1 MSSAEDEAGPFGASP
16 PPTEAPP
23 TEAPST
29 QPRPKRRRRRAAR
42 PSAQNVNPPVHPANA
57 ENQQRETH
65 LETRSHKRTI
75 KVDDRIEGRLI
86 KLGLSHITK
95 VKHVNVDM
103 PLLKAMVEFWR
114 PETHTFHFPVG
125 EMTVTLQDVAFL
137 YGLRSTG
144 IPVRSNTRG
153 PWEEKI
159 RANLYPHED
168 LGDWHRESSSREG
181 DVVGNN
187 IKLKWL
193 RQNCGVA
200 PQAGATDEELD
211 RYTRAVALELF
222 GTLMFPDISQNSV
235 PAYYLELVSGNLN
248 EVPDFNWGGATLACL
263 YRALDRASMRFKVV
277 TGPWMLLLFW
287 AWSYLPVCRPEVAPI
302 GGLGQPNLDS
312 CVPFGKK
319 WDEARSFSR
328 SQHRGAV
335 ENARDYL
342 AVLNV
347 EDVNWFPYVLDRA
360 VMPRVAQEG
369 SIAEH
374 VRLPLIFYHIV
385 AYYYPDR
392 CRHQFGL
399 YQFTPPPLPVSWDV
413 TQNLLGFQHGTYRD
427 RPDFATI
434 FASAHAEWTDEALQA
449 RQLETRSWSATD
461 TLRYFR
467 WFWRYGASERPTPR
481 EDAEARLQRTQQ
493 LPLAQRQYTNMGS
506 RLRNT
511 GNSALKNALHALGLV
526 VKKGCRRVGK
536 AILANCRSQLHDASI
551 PLRLEDLLEQR
562 GLPTNIEDIPDSGD
576 ESSSARPTVPTDL
589 QAEDLM
595 HADGRLNTGRLDDIL
610 GPRTFFPTQFPASG
624 PTPSMHSAS
633 ASTS

>member
-1 MSSAEDEAGPFGASP
+1 MQG
-16 PPTEAPP
+16 
-23 TEAPST
+23 
-29 QPRPKRRRRRAAR
+29 
-42 PSAQNVNPPVHPANA
+42 NV
-57 ENQQRETH
+57 
-65 LETRSHKRTI
+65 
-75 KVDDRIEGRLI
+75 
-86 KLGLSHITK
+86 
-95 VKHVNVDM
+95 
-103 PLLKAMVEFWR
+103 
-114 PETHTFHFPVG
+114 
-125 EMTVTLQDVAFL
+125 
-137 YGLRSTG
+137 
-144 IPVRSNTRG
+144 
-153 PWEEKI
+153 
-159 RANLYPHED
+159 
-168 LGDWHRESSSREG
+168 
-181 DVVGNN
+181 VVGNN

-193 RQNCGVA
+193 RQNCGMA
-200 PQAGATDEELD
+200 PQADAPGEKLD

-235 PAYYLELVSGNLN
+235 AAYFLELVSGNLT

-312 CVPFGKK
+312 CVSFGRK
-319 WDEARSFSR
+319 WGEARSFSR

-449 RQLETRSWSATD
+449 RELETRSWSATRCGTSDGFGD
-461 TLRYFR
+461 TVPPRDPR
-467 WFWRYGASERPTPR
+467 HERMPR
-481 EDAEARLQRTQQ
+481 H
-493 LPLAQRQYTNMGS
+493 
-506 RLRNT
+506 

-576 ESSSARPTVPTDL
+576 ESSSARPTVPTNL

-610 GPRTFFPTQFPASG
+610 GPRTFFPTQFPS
-624 PTPSMHSAS
+624 
-633 ASTS
+633 

>member
-1 MSSAEDEAGPFGASP
+1 MSSADEAGPSGASP

-29 QPRPKRRRRRAAR
+29 QPKPKRQRRRAAR
-42 PSAQNVNPPVHPANA
+42 PSAQNVNPPVQPANV

-65 LETRSHKRTI
+65 LEMRSHKRTI

-159 RANLYPHED
+159 HANLYPHED
-168 LGDWHRESSSREG
+168 LGEWHRERSSRKG
-181 DVVGNN
+181 DVVVGNN

-193 RQNCGVA
+193 WQNCGVA
-200 PQAGATDEELD
+200 PQADAPGEELD

-312 CVPFGKK
+312 CVPF
-319 WDEARSFSR
+319 
-328 SQHRGAV
+328 
-335 ENARDYL
+335 
-342 AVLNV
+342 
-347 EDVNWFPYVLDRA
+347 DRA
-360 VMPRVAQEG
+360 VMPRVAQQG

-413 TQNLLGFQHGTYRD
+413 IQNLLGFQHGTYLD

-434 FASAHAEWTDEALQA
+434 FAGAHAEWTDEALAA

-461 TLRYFR
+461 SLRYFR

-493 LPLAQRQYTNMGS
+493 LPLAQRQYANMGS
-506 RLRNT
+506 RLHNT

-595 HADGRLNTGRLDDIL
+595 HAVSIRSY
-610 GPRTFFPTQFPASG
+610 ASFNFRY
-624 PTPSMHSAS
+624 
-633 ASTS
+633 

>member
-1 MSSAEDEAGPFGASP
+1 
-16 PPTEAPP
+16 
-23 TEAPST
+23 
-29 QPRPKRRRRRAAR
+29 
-42 PSAQNVNPPVHPANA
+42 
-57 ENQQRETH
+57 
-65 LETRSHKRTI
+65 
-75 KVDDRIEGRLI
+75 
-86 KLGLSHITK
+86 
-95 VKHVNVDM
+95 
-103 PLLKAMVEFWR
+103 
-114 PETHTFHFPVG
+114 
-125 EMTVTLQDVAFL
+125 MTVTLQDVAFL

-168 LGDWHRESSSREG
+168 LGEWHRERSSREG
-181 DVVGNN
+181 NVVVGNN

-200 PQAGATDEELD
+200 PPADVPGEELD

-235 PAYYLELVSGNLN
+235 PAYFLELVSGNLN

-312 CVPFGKK
+312 CVPYGRK
-319 WDEARSFSR
+319 WGEARSFSR
-328 SQHRGAV
+328 NQHRGAV
-335 ENARDYL
+335 ENARDYI
-342 AVLNV
+342 AVAL
-347 EDVNWFPYVLDRA
+347 
-360 VMPRVAQEG
+360 
-369 SIAEH
+369 
-374 VRLPLIFYHIV
+374 V

-413 TQNLLGFQHGTYRD
+413 THNLLGFQHGTYRD

-434 FASAHAEWTDEALQA
+434 FSNAYAEWTDEALQT
-449 RQLETRSWSATD
+449 RQLETRSWTDTD

-576 ESSSARPTVPTDL
+576 ESSSARPTVHTDL

-610 GPRTFFPTQFPASG
+610 GPRTLFPTQFPY
-624 PTPSMHSAS
+624 SMRVALR
-633 ASTS
+633 

>member
-1 MSSAEDEAGPFGASP
+1 MS
-16 PPTEAPP
+16 
-23 TEAPST
+23 
-29 QPRPKRRRRRAAR
+29 
-42 PSAQNVNPPVHPANA
+42 
-57 ENQQRETH
+57 
-65 LETRSHKRTI
+65 
-75 KVDDRIEGRLI
+75 
-86 KLGLSHITK
+86 
-95 VKHVNVDM
+95 
-103 PLLKAMVEFWR
+103 LLKAMVEFWR

-159 RANLYPHED
+159 RANLYPHEN
-168 LGDWHRESSSREG
+168 LGEWHRERSSREG
-181 DVVGNN
+181 DVVVGNN

-222 GTLMFPDISQNSV
+222 GTLMFPDISQNSI

-287 AWSYLPVCRPEVAPI
+287 AWSYLHVCRPEVAPI
-302 GGLGQPNLDS
+302 GGLGQSNLDS
-312 CVPFGKK
+312 CAPFGRK
-319 WDEARSFSR
+319 WGEARSFSR

-342 AVLNV
+342 VVLNV
-347 EDVNWFPYVLDRA
+347 EDVNWFPYVLDKA

-399 YQFTPPPLPVSWDV
+399 YQITPPPLPVSWDV

-427 RPDFATI
+427 RPELRFCVI
-434 FASAHAEWTDEALQA
+434 FFCTSHIVFLGSD
-449 RQLETRSWSATD
+449 S
-461 TLRYFR
+461 FR
-467 WFWRYGASERPTPR
+467 VPAIAAPGTP
-481 EDAEARLQRTQQ
+481 
-493 LPLAQRQYTNMGS
+493 S
-506 RLRNT
+506 
-511 GNSALKNALHALGLV
+511 
-526 VKKGCRRVGK
+526 
-536 AILANCRSQLHDASI
+536 
-551 PLRLEDLLEQR
+551 
-562 GLPTNIEDIPDSGD
+562 
-576 ESSSARPTVPTDL
+576 VP
-589 QAEDLM
+589 
-595 HADGRLNTGRLDDIL
+595 
-610 GPRTFFPTQFPASG
+610 FPA
-624 PTPSMHSAS
+624 HH
-633 ASTS
+633 

>member
-1 MSSAEDEAGPFGASP
+1 MSSAEDEAGPSGASP
-16 PPTEAPP
+16 PPTEALP
-23 TEAPST
+23 TEAAST
-29 QPRPKRRRRRAAR
+29 QRPKRRRRRAAR
-42 PSAQNVNPPVHPANA
+42 PSAQNVIPPVQPANA
-57 ENQQRETH
+57 ENQQREKH
-65 LETRSHKRTI
+65 LELRSHKRTI
-75 KVDDRIEGRLI
+75 KVDERIEGRLI
-86 KLGLSHITK
+86 KLGLSHIMK
-95 VKHVNVDM
+95 VKHVNIDM

-168 LGDWHRESSSREG
+168 LGEWHRERSSREG
-181 DVVGNN
+181 NVVVGNN

-200 PQAGATDEELD
+200 PPADAPGEELD

-235 PAYYLELVSGNLN
+235 PAYFLELVSGNLN

-312 CVPFGKK
+312 CVPYGRK
-319 WDEARSFSR
+319 WGEARSFSR

-360 VMPRVAQEG
+360 LMPRVAQQG

-413 TQNLLGFQHGTYRD
+413 THNLLGFQHGTYRD

-434 FASAHAEWTDEALQA
+434 FASAYAEWTDEALQT
-449 RQLETRSWSATD
+449 RQLETRSWTDTD

-536 AILANCRSQLHDASI
+536 AILANCRSQLNDASI
-551 PLRLEDLLEQR
+551 PLR
-562 GLPTNIEDIPDSGD
+562 
-576 ESSSARPTVPTDL
+576 
-589 QAEDLM
+589 
-595 HADGRLNTGRLDDIL
+595 
-610 GPRTFFPTQFPASG
+610 
-624 PTPSMHSAS
+624 
-633 ASTS
+633 

>member
-1 MSSAEDEAGPFGASP
+1 
-16 PPTEAPP
+16 
-23 TEAPST
+23 
-29 QPRPKRRRRRAAR
+29 
-42 PSAQNVNPPVHPANA
+42 
-57 ENQQRETH
+57 
-65 LETRSHKRTI
+65 
-75 KVDDRIEGRLI
+75 
-86 KLGLSHITK
+86 
-95 VKHVNVDM
+95 
-103 PLLKAMVEFWR
+103 
-114 PETHTFHFPVG
+114 
-125 EMTVTLQDVAFL
+125 MTVTLQDVAFL
-137 YGLRSTG
+137 YGLRSTD
-144 IPVRSNTRG
+144 IQVRSNTRG

-168 LGDWHRESSSREG
+168 LGEWHRESSSREG

-200 PQAGATDEELD
+200 PQPGATGEELD
-211 RYTRAVALELF
+211 RYTRAVALE
-222 GTLMFPDISQNSV
+222 
-235 PAYYLELVSGNLN
+235 GNLN
-248 EVPDFNWGGATLACL
+248 EVPDFNWGGATLAYL

-312 CVPFGKK
+312 CVPFGRK
-319 WDEARSFSR
+319 WGEARSFSR

-399 YQFTPPPLPVSWDV
+399 YQITPPPLPVSWDV

-427 RPDFATI
+427 RPDFSTI
-434 FASAHAEWTDEALQA
+434 FAGAYAEWTDEALA
-449 RQLETRSWSATD
+449 TRQLETRSWSATD
-461 TLRYFR
+461 SLRYFR

-481 EDAEARLQRTQQ
+481 EDAEARLQRNHFKT
-493 LPLAQRQYTNMGS
+493 
-506 RLRNT
+506 
-511 GNSALKNALHALGLV
+511 HF
-526 VKKGCRRVGK
+526 VK
-536 AILANCRSQLHDASI
+536 
-551 PLRLEDLLEQR
+551 
-562 GLPTNIEDIPDSGD
+562 
-576 ESSSARPTVPTDL
+576 
-589 QAEDLM
+589 
-595 HADGRLNTGRLDDIL
+595 
-610 GPRTFFPTQFPASG
+610 
-624 PTPSMHSAS
+624 
-633 ASTS
+633 